1 MMNPNK
7 VKQHNLY
14 LVGGGVRS
22 GKSNFALELAKKL
35 GKERV
40 FVATAQAWDQ
50 EMKDRIARHQTERAD
65 DFAVFEAPTDPS
77 CYFVEKEFT
86 DVILLDC
93 LTLWI
98 SNLMMQEKSL
108 DEILDAINKFIIQA
122 SNHCRHLIIVTNE
135 VGLGVVPESAMGRQ
149 FRDITGFA
157 HQLISR
163 QADHVYFATMGL
175 IQKVKPAANLV
186 VEGMV

>member
-1 MMNPNK
+1 MNPNK

-65 DFAVFEAPTDPS
+65 DFAVFG
-77 CYFVEKEFT
+77 C
-86 DVILLDC
+86 
-93 LTLWI
+93 
-98 SNLMMQEKSL
+98 
-108 DEILDAINKFIIQA
+108 
-122 SNHCRHLIIVTNE
+122 
-135 VGLGVVPESAMGRQ
+135 
-149 FRDITGFA
+149 
-157 HQLISR
+157 
-163 QADHVYFATMGL
+163 
-175 IQKVKPAANLV
+175 
-186 VEGMV
+186 